1 MTADGPDTPS
11 DTPSDTR
18 SDALSDAV
26 SDTRTDTLS
35 LEDLF
40 VGYGGGDVLR
50 GVSFGVPRA
59 GITAVIGPNGAGK
72 STLLAAIVGLLRPRA
87 GRVMLDGTEI
97 TGISPLQAISK
108 GIVIVPQARSL
119 FPNMTVAENVD
130 LGGYTV
136 RDRRVLAERRAMIAE
151 MFPLVARY
159 ARQRA
164 GRLSGGQQRVVEF
177 ARCLMLEPGVV
188 LLDEPSIGLDPAA
201 MRVVYDSIL
210 QMRQSG
216 KTVMLVE
223 QNAKAALEVADKAV
237 LLEAGR
243 VRLAGPAAELRDH
256 CEIGSVYLGSGG
268 AKAAE
273 DKRESNVSTPAE
285 RIGQEP

>member
-1 MTADGPDTPS
+1 MTADDS
-11 DTPSDTR
+11 DTLVIDG
-18 SDALSDAV
+18 LV
-26 SDTRTDTLS
+26 
-35 LEDLF
+35 

-50 GVSFGVPRA
+50 GVSFGIPRA

-72 STLLAAIVGLLRPRA
+72 STLLAAIVGLLRPSA
-87 GRVMLDGTEI
+87 GRILLDGEEI
-97 TGISPLQAISK
+97 TGISPVQALSA

-136 RDRRVLAERRAMIAE
+136 RDHRVFAERRAMIAE
-151 MFPLVARY
+151 MLPIVTKY

-177 ARCLMLEPGVV
+177 ARCLMLDPGIV

-201 MRVVYDSIL
+201 LRTVYDSIAE
-210 QMRQSG
+210 MRARG
-216 KTVMLVE
+216 KTVVLVE

-237 LLEAGR
+237 LMEGGL
-243 VRLAGPAAELRDH
+243 VRLAGSATELGAHSD
-256 CEIGSVYLGSGG
+256 IGRVYLGSGA
-268 AKAAE
+268 AKRAA
-273 DKRESNVSTPAE
+273 KE
-285 RIGQEP
+285 RAPQGQ

>member
-1 MTADGPDTPS
+1 MAGNG
-11 DTPSDTR
+11 
-18 SDALSDAV
+18 SDALI
-26 SDTRTDTLS
+26 
-35 LEDLF
+35 LEDL
-40 VGYGGGDVLR
+40 VAGYGGGDVLR
-50 GVSFGVPRA
+50 GVSFRVPRA
-59 GITAVIGPNGAGK
+59 AITAVIGPNGAGK
-72 STLLAAIVGLLRPRA
+72 STVLAAIVGLLRPKS
-87 GRVMLDGTEI
+87 GRVLLEDEDI
-97 TGISPLQAISK
+97 TGISPLRVISA

-136 RDRRVLAERRAMIAE
+136 RDHRVLAERRAMIAE
-151 MFPLVARY
+151 MFPLVTRY
-159 ARQRA
+159 AKQRA

-177 ARCLMLEPGVV
+177 ARCLMLEPRVV

-201 MRVVYDSIL
+201 LRVVYDSIL
-210 QMRQSG
+210 QMRERG
-216 KTVMLVE
+216 KTVVLVE

-256 CEIGSVYLGSGG
+256 SEIGSVYLGKAT

-273 DKRESNVSTPAE
+273 SKRESNVSTPAE
-285 RIGQEP
+285 RIGQEQ

>member
-1 MTADGPDTPS
+1 MTADDS
-11 DTPSDTR
+11 DI
-18 SDALSDAV
+18 LV
-26 SDTRTDTLS
+26 I
-35 LEDLF
+35 EDLV

-50 GVSFGVPRA
+50 GVSFGLPRA

-87 GRVMLDGTEI
+87 GRVLLDGKEI
-97 TGISPLQAISK
+97 TGISPVQALSA

-136 RDRRVLAERRAMIAE
+136 RDHRVFAERRAMIAE
-151 MFPLVARY
+151 MFPIVTKY
-159 ARQRA
+159 AGQRA

-177 ARCLMLEPGVV
+177 ARCLMLDPGIV

-201 MRVVYDSIL
+201 LRTVYDSIAE
-210 QMRQSG
+210 MRARG
-216 KTVMLVE
+216 KTVALVE

-237 LLEAGR
+237 LMEGGL
-243 VRLAGPAAELRDH
+243 VRLAGSARELGDH
-256 CEIGSVYLGSGG
+256 SDIGRVYLGSGG
-268 AKAAE
+268 AKRAAPQ
-273 DKRESNVSTPAE
+273 RAPQ
-285 RIGQEP
+285 GQ

>member
-1 MTADGPDTPS
+1 MTADDS
-11 DTPSDTR
+11 DTLVIDG
-18 SDALSDAV
+18 LV
-26 SDTRTDTLS
+26 
-35 LEDLF
+35 

-50 GVSFGVPRA
+50 GVSFGIPRA

-87 GRVMLDGTEI
+87 GRILLDGKEI
-97 TGISPLQAISK
+97 TGISPVQALSA

-136 RDRRVLAERRAMIAE
+136 RDHRVFAERRAMIAE
-151 MFPLVARY
+151 MFPVVTRY

-177 ARCLMLEPGVV
+177 ARCLMLDPGIV

-201 MRVVYDSIL
+201 LRTVYDSIAE
-210 QMRQSG
+210 MRARG
-216 KTVMLVE
+216 KTVVLVE

-237 LLEAGR
+237 LMEGGL
-243 VRLAGPAAELRDH
+243 VRLAGSPTELGAHSD
-256 CEIGSVYLGSGG
+256 IGRVYLGSGA
-268 AKAAE
+268 AKRAA
-273 DKRESNVSTPAE
+273 KE
-285 RIGQEP
+285 RAPQGQ

>member
-1 MTADGPDTPS
+1 MTADGPD
-11 DTPSDTR
+11 
-18 SDALSDAV
+18 ALNLDNLV
-26 SDTRTDTLS
+26 
-35 LEDLF
+35 

-50 GVSFGVPRA
+50 GVSFGIPRA

-87 GRVMLDGTEI
+87 GRVLLDGKEI
-97 TGISPLQAISK
+97 TGISPQQAISA

-119 FPNMTVAENVD
+119 FPGMTVAENVD

-136 RDRRVLAERRAMIAE
+136 RDRRVFAERRAMIVE

-159 ARQRA
+159 AKQRA

-177 ARCLMLEPGVV
+177 ARCLMLEPTVV
-188 LLDEPSIGLDPAA
+188 LLDEPSIGLDPGA

-210 QMRQSG
+210 EMRARG
-216 KTVMLVE
+216 KTVVLVE

-237 LLEAGR
+237 LLEAGQ
-243 VRLAGPAAELRDH
+243 VRLAGAARELRDH
-256 CEIGSVYLGSGG
+256 AEIGGVYLGSG
-268 AKAAE
+268 ARRKTDPRHE
-273 DKRESNVSTPAE
+273 PHVSAPAE
-285 RIGQEP
+285 RIGREQ